1 MMKKLITKFLAI
13 AAIGFFGA
21 SSVAMAADPVPMG
34 SFNFNS
40 SNFASN
46 TLIQIVAPSTNVHG
60 VYLRTCAV
68 TVFGS
73 TAGANTIV
81 ISAPSA
87 PTPFQSGNII
97 LFSVLSP
104 PWSFNDLKYPIL
116 VPAGNGVWAYTS
128 LNGSVFCNYD
138 VLN

>member
-1 MMKKLITKFLAI
+1 MKKTLVRLLVI
-13 AAIGFFGA
+13 AAVGFFGM
-21 SSVAMAADPVPMG
+21 SSAAMATDPVPMG
-34 SFNFNS
+34 SFSFNS
-40 SNFASN
+40 SNFSSN
-46 TLIQIVAPSTNVHG
+46 TMVQIISPSTNVHG

-81 ISAPSA
+81 ISAPSV
-87 PTPFQSGNII
+87 PTPFQTGNII
-97 LFSVLSP
+97 LFSVLTP
-104 PWSFNDLKYPIL
+104 PWSFNDIKYPIL
-116 VPAGNGVWAYTS
+116 VPAGNGVWAYTN

>member
-1 MMKKLITKFLAI
+1 MKKSITTLLMTVFATLC
-13 AAIGFFGA
+13 GV
-21 SSVAMAADPVPMG
+21 STTVMADPVPMG
-34 SFNFNS
+34 SFSYNA
-40 SNFASN
+40 SNFTPN
-46 TLIQIVAPSTNVHG
+46 TLVQIVSPSTNVHG
-60 VYLRTCAV
+60 VNLRTCAV

-81 ISAPSA
+81 VSAPSA

-97 LFSVLSP
+97 LFSVLTP
-104 PWSFNDLKYPIL
+104 PWSFNDIKYPIY
-116 VPAGNGVWAYTS
+116 VPAGNGIWAYTN